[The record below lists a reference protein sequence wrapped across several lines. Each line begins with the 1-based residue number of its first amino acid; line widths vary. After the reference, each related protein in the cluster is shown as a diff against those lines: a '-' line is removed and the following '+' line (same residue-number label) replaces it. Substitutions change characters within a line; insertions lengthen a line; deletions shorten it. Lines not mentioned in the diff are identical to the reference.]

1 MSIFAAIILLI
12 YATTGVVTETDTVND
27 VVTIEDYNGN
37 LFQFE
42 GVEDYEEGDI
52 VSCIMYNNNTEDITD
67 DVIISCRYS
76 GRIEE
81 D

>member
-1 MSIFAAIILLI
+1 MPIFTAIMLLI
-12 YATTGVVTETDTVND
+12 YATSGVVTETDTVND

-52 VSCIMYNNNTEDITD
+52 VSCVMYNNNTENITD

>member
-1 MSIFAAIILLI
+1 MPIFAAIILLI
-12 YATTGVVTETDTVND
+12 YATCGVVTETDTVND

-76 GRIEE
+76 GRIKE

>member
-1 MSIFAAIILLI
+1 MPIFAAIMLLI
-12 YATTGVVTETDTVND
+12 YATSGVVTETDVVND

-52 VSCIMYNNNTEDITD
+52 VSCIMYNNNTENITD

-76 GRIEE
+76 GRIDEM
-81 D
+81 